1 MRDLRT
7 VDFIVSVVL
16 LINVAG
22 VMCFMDLEQLNRK
35 ATYLEGK
42 VGSHVIFNC
51 PLDFP
56 TDSPIP
62 YVLRWLKDVS
72 LYKYFQH
79 NVPTLLYITIVGE
92 GKLRIIAL
100 HK

>member
-7 VDFIVSVVL
+7 VDLALSVVL
-16 LINVAG
+16 LINVVS

-42 VGSHVIFNC
+42 VGSHVVFNC

-72 LYKYFQH
+72 FRKLFCKLC
-79 NVPTLLYITIVGE
+79 VPQQYE
-92 GKLRIIAL
+92 
-100 HK
+100 